1 MLRDQ
6 NASVHYWFLRMK
18 TILCLFVLF
27 AVSSALT
34 LQVRFNFF
42 AWPNSFWIDMFQT
55 CEQKNVMLKNALVQL
70 SKGHREK
77 VEGLWFLILERKIHF
92 QLFNFRRMPRMLGW
106 YRQSCRWLSFDWSR
120 WMETMRWRCP
130 RCCQSLHWLCLPS
143 YWRCL

>member
-6 NASVHYWFLRMK
+6 NASVQYWFLRMK

-34 LQVRFNFF
+34 LQVRITFF
-42 AWPNSFWIDMFQT
+42 CLTKQFLNWYVSDMW
-55 CEQKNVMLKNALVQL
+55 A
-70 SKGHREK
+70 EK
-77 VEGLWFLILERKIHF
+77 CHVEKCFSPAFKRTPRKSRRFAILILERKIHF
-92 QLFNFRRMPRMLGW
+92 QLFNFRRLPRVLGW